1 MSKTVEM
8 PLPRGVVAV
17 VNGRFDT
24 DERVLVIVV
33 DDGAERA
40 LADALTEAAKG
51 LT

>member
-17 VNGRFDT
+17 VSGRFD
-24 DERVLVIVV
+24 IVV